1 MIKIALEGEFTQ
13 IFRIMMNST
22 YYTSSTSGTPIYT
35 SRTVR
40 RVAVGRTDSL
50 MSYGDRISVRVVA
63 GDQRVME
70 YETRQVA
77 DMTDLM
83 GDLRR
88 RAKGMR
94 GLVVVYVRNHDRGWT
109 RERRIMLYPQRRHN
123 PARRPEAVQVP
134 MFFPWEL

>member
-1 MIKIALEGEFTQ
+1 MI
-13 IFRIMMNST
+13 MNST
-22 YYTSSTSGTPIYT
+22 HYISSTSGTPIYT

-63 GDQRVME
+63 GYQRVME

-77 DMTDLM
+77 DMTDLT

-88 RAKGMR
+88 RAKGMT
-94 GLVVVYVRNHDRGWT
+94 GLVVVYIRNHDRGWT
-109 RERRIMLYPQRRHN
+109 RERRIMLYPQRKHN
-123 PARRPEAVQVP
+123 PAKRPEAVQVP

>member
-1 MIKIALEGEFTQ
+1 
-13 IFRIMMNST
+13 MNST
-22 YYTSSTSGTPIYT
+22 YYTSSTSGAPIYT

-40 RVAVGRTDSL
+40 RVAVGRADSL
-50 MSYGDRISVRVVA
+50 MSYGDRISIRVVA

-77 DMTDLM
+77 DMTDLT

-88 RAKGMR
+88 RAKGIR
-94 GLVVVYVRNHDRGWT
+94 GLVIVYIRNHDRGWA
-109 RERRIMLYPQRRHN
+109 RERRIMLYPQRKHA
-123 PARRPEAVQVP
+123 PAQRPEAVQVP

>member
-1 MIKIALEGEFTQ
+1 
-13 IFRIMMNST
+13 MNNS
-22 YYTSSTSGTPIYT
+22 YYISSTSGTPIYT

-50 MSYGDRISVRVVA
+50 MSYGDRISVRVIA

-77 DMTDLM
+77 DMTDLT

-88 RAKGMR
+88 RAKGIR
-94 GLVVVYVRNHDRGWT
+94 GLVVVYIRNHDRGWT
-109 RERRIMLYPQRRHN
+109 REHRIKLYPQGKYS
-123 PARRPEAVQVP
+123 PASRPEAVQVP

>member
-1 MIKIALEGEFTQ
+1 
-13 IFRIMMNST
+13 MNST
-22 YYTSSTSGTPIYT
+22 YYTSGYSGAPITT

-40 RVAVGRTDSL
+40 RVVVGRADSL
-50 MSYGDRISVRVVA
+50 MSYGDRMSVRLIVDGRDA
-63 GDQRVME
+63 MQ
-70 YETRQVA
+70 YETRHVA

-94 GLVVVYVRNHDRGWT
+94 GLATVYIRNHDRGWT
-109 RERRIMLYPQRRHN
+109 RERHIMLYPQRRHA
-123 PARRPEAVQVP
+123 PAQRPNAVQVP

>member
-1 MIKIALEGEFTQ
+1 
-13 IFRIMMNST
+13 MNNS
-22 YYTSSTSGTPIYT
+22 YYISSTSGTPIYT

-50 MSYGDRISVRVVA
+50 MSYGDRISVRVIA

-77 DMTDLM
+77 DMTDLT

-88 RAKGMR
+88 RAKGIR
-94 GLVVVYVRNHDRGWT
+94 GLVVVYIRNHDRGWT
-109 RERRIMLYPQRRHN
+109 REHRIKLYPQRKYS
-123 PARRPEAVQVP
+123 PASRPEAVQVP

>member
-1 MIKIALEGEFTQ
+1 
-13 IFRIMMNST
+13 MNST
-22 YYTSSTSGTPIYT
+22 YYTSSSSGAPIYT

-50 MSYGDRISVRVVA
+50 MSYGDKISVRVVA
-63 GDQRVME
+63 GGQRIME

-77 DMTDLM
+77 DMTDLT

-88 RAKGMR
+88 RAKGMK
-94 GLVVVYVRNHDRGWT
+94 GLAVVYIRNHDRGWT
-109 RERRIMLYPQRRHN
+109 RERRIMLYPQRKHT
-123 PARRPEAVQVP
+123 PAQRPEAVQVP

>member
-1 MIKIALEGEFTQ
+1 
-13 IFRIMMNST
+13 MNST
-22 YYTSSTSGTPIYT
+22 YYISSSSGAPIYT

-40 RVAVGRTDSL
+40 RVAVGRADSL
-50 MSYGDRISVRVVA
+50 MSYGDCMAVRLIVDGQPA
-63 GDQRVME
+63 MQ

-88 RAKGMR
+88 RARGMR
-94 GLVVVYVRNHDRGWT
+94 GLAVVYIRNRDRGWT
-109 RERRIMLYPQRRHN
+109 RERRIMLYPQRKHT
-123 PARRPEAVQVP
+123 PAQSQKAVQVP